1 MDLKR
6 IGKKIL
12 VFVLNLLFAIYEVEA
27 ELVMATVAEV
37 RAEGLAGDEARR
49 EVFRRFRER
58 YKDDLRDSLLNLL
71 IEAVVVVGKP

>member
-12 VFVLNLLFAIYEVEA
+12 VFILNLLFAIYEVEA
-27 ELVMATVAEV
+27 ELVMAIVAEV
-37 RAEGLAGDEARR
+37 RNEGFAGDEARR

-58 YKDDLRDSLLNLL
+58 YKDELRDSLLNLL
-71 IEAVVVVGKP
+71 IEAAVVVGKP

>member
-1 MDLKR
+1 MELKR

-12 VFVLNLLFAIYEVEA
+12 VFILNLLFAIYEVES
-27 ELVMATVAEV
+27 ELVMAIVAEA

-49 EVFRRFRER
+49 EVFRRFRKR
-58 YKDDLRDSLLNLL
+58 YKNELRDSLLNLL